1 MPIFPL
7 ARTISMYFII
17 WYSTRYTWYFSDAV
31 RSLYSAQNS
40 FLQKT
45 EREGEYSQWPF
56 LY

>member
-1 MPIFPL
+1 MPIFLL
-7 ARTISMYFII
+7 A
-17 WYSTRYTWYFSDAV
+17 RYTWYFSDAV

-45 EREGEYSQWPF
+45 ERDGEYRQWPF